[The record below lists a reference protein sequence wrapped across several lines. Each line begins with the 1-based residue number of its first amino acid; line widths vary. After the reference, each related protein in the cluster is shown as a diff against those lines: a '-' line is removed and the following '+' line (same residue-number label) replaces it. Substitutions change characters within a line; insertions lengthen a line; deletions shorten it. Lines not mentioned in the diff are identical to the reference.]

1 MNRARQVA
9 MNYESFWVGVIT
21 GVVLMIL
28 LNIRRNRR
36 AMRRPNLDA
45 PPAAPVGPPVL
56 SSDVRAQVLRMKAE
70 GQMIAAIKLV
80 RERTSCDLKAA
91 KDAVEM
97 LR

>member
-1 MNRARQVA
+1 

-28 LNIRRNRR
+28 LNIRRSRR
-36 AMRRPNLDA
+36 AVRRPNLDA
-45 PPAAPVGPPVL
+45 TPAAPLVL

-70 GQMIAAIKLV
+70 GQTIAAIKLV
-80 RERTSCDLKAA
+80 RDRTGCDLKAA
-91 KDAVEM
+91 KDAVET

>member
-1 MNRARQVA
+1 MNRARQLA
-9 MNYESFWVGVIT
+9 MNYESFWVGVVT

-28 LNIRRNRR
+28 LNIRRSRR
-36 AMRRPNLDA
+36 AMRRPNLDV
-45 PPAAPVGPPVL
+45 PPATPPTL
-56 SSDVRAQVLRMKAE
+56 PPELRAQLLRMKAE

-80 RERTSCDLKAA
+80 RDRTNCDLKAA